1 MNHSAV
7 VKQFLKDRTTANGLE
22 KGFPF
27 VTISRQAGAGGHT
40 LARQIIRSLEKKFTM
55 DAANEW
61 EVFDQKLC
69 ALLTESG
76 VTKATFDSLI
86 TEEYQS
92 EVRQFVNDLI
102 SGQPTQYKLFKRIF
116 EVVRLLG
123 SVGKVV
129 IVGRAGA
136 FVTRDLPHGI
146 HIRLVAGEDVRVARM
161 AKMLEVSEDK
171 ARKAVRTQ
179 DRARARL
186 VNDYFNCDNS
196 DPVHYHAVFNSE
208 RISIPDVADIVA
220 DLVGEQIKAMKKRK

>member
-7 VKQFLKDRTTANGLE
+7 VKQFLKDRTTEDGLE

-27 VTISRQAGAGGHT
+27 VTISREAGAGGHT

-69 ALLTESG
+69 ALLAENG
-76 VTKATFDSLI
+76 ETKASFDALV

-92 EVRQFVNDLI
+92 EVRQFVSDLI

-136 FVTRDLPHGI
+136 FVTRDLPRGI
-146 HIRLVAGEDVRVARM
+146 HIRLVAREEVRVARM

-179 DRARARL
+179 DRARTRL
-186 VNDYFNCDNS
+186 VNDYFNCDNTN
-196 DPVHYHAVFNSE
+196 PVHYHAVFNSE
-208 RISIPDVADIVA
+208 RISIPEVADIVA

>member
-7 VKQFLKDRTTANGLE
+7 VKQFLKDRTSDHGLE

-27 VTISRQAGAGGHT
+27 ITISRQAGAGGHT
-40 LARQIIRSLEKKFTM
+40 LARQIIRSLEKKYSS

-69 ALLTESG
+69 ALLTENG
-76 VTKATFDSLI
+76 ETKATFDALV

-92 EVRQFVNDLI
+92 EIRQFVSDLI
-102 SGQPTQYKLFKRIF
+102 TGQPTQYKLIKRIF

-129 IVGRAGA
+129 MVGRAGA
-136 FVTRDLPHGI
+136 FVTRDIPHGI
-146 HIRLVAGEDVRVARM
+146 HIRLVAREEVRIARM
-161 AKMLEVSEDK
+161 ANMLEVNEDV
-171 ARKAVRTQ
+171 AAKAVRTQ
-179 DRARARL
+179 DKARARL
-186 VNDYFNCDNS
+186 VRDYFNCDNS

-208 RISIPDVADIVA
+208 RISIPDIADIIA
-220 DLVGEQIKAMKKRK
+220 DMVGEQMKAMKKGR